1 MAQSKMISIILN
13 LFRLGF
19 VIIFH
24 GTFFSYISM
33 LVSTDENMQKRRA
46 AFAKNLTKALQIMGP
61 SFIKFGQFL
70 STRPDLIGNDISDAL
85 CLLQDKLPPFSKK
98 ELLKTLKKELGKN
111 PDEIYK
117 TIDYTPIAAASIA
130 QVHRAFTY
138 EGEEVAVK
146 VLRPNIEALFERD
159 IKLFT
164 FIAKLIM
171 IFAPSLRR
179 LRLTDAVDTMSKSMN
194 MELDLRIEAA
204 SADQL
209 LANTIEDKNVY
220 VPKIY
225 WQLTTKR
232 VLTVEWITGI
242 PISNKDELIKAGIN
256 IDMVIKNLS
265 ISFFNQ
271 AFKTGFFHADLHPG
285 NILVME
291 NGNIAFVDFGIMGH
305 LDKRN
310 KLFIA
315 HMLYSFINRDYIKVS
330 DLHFEIGY
338 IPETESREHFALAC
352 RSIGEPIIGVD
363 SDKISIGLLMKQLF
377 SVSHNFNM
385 PMQPQLI
392 LLQKTIVTV
401 EGICASLDNT
411 VNIWKV
417 IEPWIKEWGK
427 SNFAIHKKIYNSYE
441 KSADLVHQ
449 VNSIVRKAIDS
460 RITPKPDYSYSKY
473 IYIAVIAFIAGVL
486 IRF

>member
-1 MAQSKMISIILN
+1 MAKSEMISIISN
-13 LFRLGF
+13 LFRLAF
-19 VIIFH
+19 VITIR
-24 GTFFSYISM
+24 GTLLSYISM
-33 LVSTDENMQKRRA
+33 TLANDKKRIKKRA
-46 AFAKNLTKALQIMGP
+46 IFAKNLTKALQIMGP

-70 STRPDLIGNDISDAL
+70 STRPDLIGIDIAEAL

-98 ELLKTLKKELGKN
+98 QFLKTLTKELGKS

-117 TIDYTPIAAASIA
+117 SIDYTPIAAASIA
-130 QVHRAFTY
+130 QVHKAVTVD
-138 EGEEVAVK
+138 GSEVAVK
-146 VLRPNIEALFERD
+146 VLRPNIERLFERD
-159 IKLFT
+159 IKLFS
-164 FIAKLIM
+164 FIAKLIT
-171 IFAPSLRR
+171 ILVPSLNR
-179 LRLTDAVDTMSKSMN
+179 LRLVDAVYTMSKSMN

-209 LANTIEDKNVY
+209 LQNTIEDSNVY
-220 VPKIY
+220 VPKVY
-225 WQLTTKR
+225 WEFTTKR

-242 PISNKDELIKAGIN
+242 PICNKDDLIKSGID
-256 IDMVIKNLS
+256 IDVVIKNLS

-271 AFKTGFFHADLHPG
+271 AFRSGFFHADLHPG
-285 NILVME
+285 NILVTE
-291 NGNIAFVDFGIMGH
+291 GGNIAFVDFGIMGH
-305 LDKRN
+305 LDKKN

-315 HMLYSFINRDYIKVS
+315 HMLYSFINRDYKKVS

-363 SDKISIGLLMKQLF
+363 SNKISIGLLMKQLF

-401 EGICASLDNT
+401 EGICASLDST

-441 KSADLVHQ
+441 KSSDLLYEI
-449 VNSIVRKAIDS
+449 NSIVRKTIDS
-460 RITPKPDYSYSKY
+460 RITPKNESSCLKY
-473 IYIAVIAFIAGVL
+473 IYIAAIAFIAGIL
-486 IRF
+486 IHL